1 MLSHSKTTY
10 MLVAGDCV
18 PVGNGRQIELAVA
31 GLIAVGHRVCVA
43 LVSSGGSLSTRLQAL
58 GASVRI
64 LNSKS
69 SISLSVTA
77 KVADIIRNERPQTV
91 IGWGVETAGII
102 CGAQVLTKL
111 SRHSWRYIQQVSEPS
126 LTVLQSVMVAQ
137 ADQIIVTG
145 ESVWRSCKKE
155 PSLQSIT
162 FVPPAAVAFDETV
175 DREQVALQV
184 GLDPSKKWTLCV
196 APLISKSRVDRLIW
210 GFDQMAVTHNGLE
223 HIVVG
228 RGQLLQRLQRRA
240 WVEEVSDSIHW
251 FKYLPALP
259 SLFRHVELILQCGC
273 VAYGGCLLE
282 GLSHGVPAV
291 TVDTPLSRDVI
302 GDSDAG
308 ILVPTSPGSEFARR
322 ATELLENEELRTRCS
337 SAGKQRAKEM
347 FDQTSSL
354 SKLLEVLAS

>member
-1 MLSHSKTTY
+1 MLSHSKTKY
-10 MLVAGDCV
+10 MLVAGDCG
-18 PVGNGRQIELAVA
+18 PVGNGRQIELAVSA
-31 GLIAVGHRVCVA
+31 LIAVGHRVCVA
-43 LVSSGGSLSTRLQAL
+43 LVSSGGGLSTRLQAI
-58 GASVRI
+58 GASVRV

-77 KVADIIRNERPQTV
+77 KVAEIIRNERPQTV
-91 IGWGVETAGII
+91 IGWGVETAKII
-102 CGAQVLTKL
+102 GSAQFLTKF
-111 SRHSWRYIQQVSEPS
+111 SRHSWQYIQHLSEPS
-126 LTVLQSVMVAQ
+126 LTVLQSVMVTQ
-137 ADQIIVTG
+137 ADKVIVTG
-145 ESVWRSCKKE
+145 ESVWQACKKV

-175 DREQVALQV
+175 DREQVASQI

-196 APLISKSRVDRLIW
+196 APLISKSRIDKLIW
-210 GFDQMAVTHNGLE
+210 GFDQMAVTNNSLE

-251 FKYLPALP
+251 LKYLPALP

-282 GLSHGVPAV
+282 GLSHGIPAV

-302 GDSDAG
+302 GDGDAG
-308 ILVPTSPGSEFARR
+308 ILVPPRPGSEFARR

-337 SAGKQRAKEM
+337 LAGKQRAKEM
-347 FDQTSSL
+347 FDKTSSL